1 MKKTV
6 IGIIVI
12 VIIVIL
18 ALYFRSGMTGS
29 STASADDTS
38 FESEAAAILA
48 APTSAQVKIDNLNA
62 RLASRQARAT
72 KIGAVVKVPPI
83 SGVNGR

>member
-6 IGIIVI
+6 IGIVVI

-18 ALYFRSGMTGS
+18 ALYFRGGMTGS
-29 STASADDTS
+29 QTADADTS
-38 FESEAAAILA
+38 FETEAAAILA

-62 RLASRQARAT
+62 RLAARQARAA
-72 KIGAVVKVPPI
+72 KIGAVVKTPSI
-83 SGVNGR
+83 SGVNTK

>member
-18 ALYFRSGMTGS
+18 ALYFRSNMAGQ
-29 STASADDTS
+29 TASADDTS

-48 APTSAQVKIDNLNA
+48 APTQAQVKIDLLNA
-62 RLASRQARAT
+62 RLAARQARAQ

-83 SGVNGR
+83 SGVNAK